1 MIKTLSSTKQV
12 RGEVRV
18 PGDKSV
24 SHRAAI
30 FGGVAH
36 GTTRISGFLQAH
48 DTQATLSCLREL
60 GVSVREENE
69 QIVVEGRGFEGLR
82 APNRVLDCGNSGTTM
97 RLLLG
102 VLAGCPFET
111 TLGGDASLS
120 RRPMDRVRIPLS
132 QMGADVRGQ
141 GDKNTPPLTVCGGNL
156 AGIEYAMPVASA
168 QVKSAI
174 LLAGLQ
180 ARGTT
185 TVIEPTPA
193 RDHTERMLRAFG
205 VEVVQD
211 GARVSV
217 EGGAQLQAT
226 KVQVPGDISS
236 AAFFFVAG
244 ALREDFQVRVL
255 DVGVNPTRTGVLDVL
270 QAMGANIEISNER
283 ESGGELVADV
293 TVRGGHL
300 QATEIGGALIPR
312 LIDELPVLAL
322 LATQCEGTTVIRDAQ
337 EMRVKESD
345 RIAIIAQ
352 ELRKL
357 GANIEEQPDGMTI
370 SGPTKLVGATV
381 TSPAGDHR
389 IAMTLAIASLLAEGE
404 TVLEN
409 AHAVTSSFPD
419 FFDLLDEV
427 RA

>member
-60 GVSVREENE
+60 GVSVQEENE

-132 QMGADVRGQ
+132 QMGANVRGQ
-141 GDKNTPPLTVCGGNL
+141 GDKNTPPLTVHGGNL